1 MPLSLAI
8 ENILVKDYFIYLQM
22 KINGINDDSENN
34 IFKKNQISEGSS
46 MTQAMSR
53 YVEPI
58 PVIQTQ

>member
-8 ENILVKDYFIYLQM
+8 ENILVKDYFLYLQM

-58 PVIQTQ
+58 PVIQT